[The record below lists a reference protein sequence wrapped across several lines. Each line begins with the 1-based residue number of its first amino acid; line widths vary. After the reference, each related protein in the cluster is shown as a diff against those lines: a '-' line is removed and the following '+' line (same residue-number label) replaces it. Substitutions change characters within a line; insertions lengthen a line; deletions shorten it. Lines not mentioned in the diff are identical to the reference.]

1 MTTAIIKA
9 EAREVQSKNFIQ
21 GELVERFIKF
31 AGVMPKSAATYK
43 IALRQLFKYFSANEI
58 NQPTRENI
66 LDWVESLK
74 NAVPKKSPRTVQ
86 LYLTAC
92 KIFFRWLA
100 QEKIYP
106 NVADHIKAGIK
117 ISHEHAKEPLSAVQA
132 GSLIKGVKGDSLK
145 AKRDKAI
152 IALMVATGIRGVEVV
167 RADVGDIVPKFG
179 KSFLKI
185 QGKGHSAKDAEVLL
199 PAQVEKLIDDYLQAR
214 GNVADDEPLFTSIS
228 NRNKGSRLT
237 TQTIS
242 KMCKANLR
250 AAGFDS
256 KVYTAHSLRH
266 TAFTTMLLN
275 GCRLESVQMC
285 ARHISIVTTQIYNHS
300 VERMKNT
307 AEQTA
312 ANAIFDSIISA

>member
-43 IALRQLFKYFSANEI
+43 TALRQLFKYFSANEI

-86 LYLTAC
+86 LYLTSG

-117 ISHEHAKEPLSAVQA
+117 ISHEHAKDALSAAQA

-145 AKRDKAI
+145 CKRDRAI
-152 IALMVATGIRGVEVV
+152 IALMVATGIRCIEVV
-167 RADVGDIVPKFG
+167 RADVFDIVPKFG

-185 QGKGHSAKDAEVLL
+185 QGKGRSQKDAEVLL
-199 PAQVEKLIDDYLQAR
+199 PAQVEKLIEDYLQAR

-228 NRNKGSRLT
+228 NRNRGARLT

-242 KMCKANLR
+242 KLCKANLR
-250 AAGFDS
+250 AASFDS
-256 KVYTAHSLRH
+256 KRYTAHSLRH

-275 GCRLESVQMC
+275 GCKLEAVQMC
-285 ARHISIVTTQIYNHS
+285 ARHVSIVTTQIYIHS

>member
-106 NVADHIKAGIK
+106 NVADHIKAGM
-117 ISHEHAKEPLSAVQA
+117 SAAQA

-145 AKRDKAI
+145 CKRDRAI
-152 IALMVATGIRGVEVV
+152 IALMVATGVRTIEVV
-167 RADVGDIVPKFG
+167 CTDVCDIVPKFG
-179 KSFLKI
+179 KTFLKI
-185 QGKGHSAKDAEVLL
+185 QGKGRSAKDSEVLL
-199 PAQVEKLIDDYLQAR
+199 PAQVEKLIEDYLQAR

-228 NRNKGSRLT
+228 NRNRGVRLT

-242 KMCKANLR
+242 KLCKANLR

-256 KVYTAHSLRH
+256 KRYTAHSLRA
-266 TAFTTMLLN
+266 TAATTM
-275 GCRLESVQMC
+275 
-285 ARHISIVTTQIYNHS
+285 ITITTTMIYNHA
-300 VERMKNT
+300 VQRLKNQ

-312 ANAIFDSIISA
+312 ANAIFDTISA

>member
-43 IALRQLFKYFSANEI
+43 TALRQLFKYFSANEI

-86 LYLTAC
+86 LYLTSC

-117 ISHEHAKEPLSAVQA
+117 ISHEHAKDALSAAQA

-145 AKRDKAI
+145 CKRDRAI
-152 IALMVATGIRGVEVV
+152 LALMVATGLRTIEVV

-179 KSFLKI
+179 KTFLKV
-185 QGKGHSAKDAEVLL
+185 QGKGHSQKDAEVLL
-199 PAQVEKLIDDYLQAR
+199 PAQVEKLIEDYLQAR

-228 NRNKGSRLT
+228 NRNRGSRLSV
-237 TQTIS
+237 QTVS
-242 KMCKANLR
+242 KMIKSQLR

-256 KVYTAHSLRH
+256 KRYTAHSLRA
-266 TAFTTMLLN
+266 TAATTMIIAGVELTH
-275 GCRLESVQMC
+275 VQQVL
-285 ARHISIVTTQIYNHS
+285 RHVSITTTMIYNHA
-300 VERMKNT
+300 VQRLKNQ